1 MEDFEILQISG
12 REILDSRGNPTIEAE
27 VVLASGVVGVAA
39 VPSGASTGENEAIEL
54 RDGDPKRYGG
64 KGVLQAAKNINE
76 AIAPAIVG
84 MSCFEQRAIDEAMIK
99 LDGTKNKAKLGANA
113 ILGVSLAVAKA
124 AANYLGLPLYKYLG
138 GPNAYV
144 LPVPMMNIINGGAH
158 SDAPIAFQEFMIRP
172 VGAPSIA
179 EGVRMGAEVFHA
191 LQKVL
196 KGRGLST
203 AVGDEGGFAPKLNG
217 IDDALDCIMQAIEKA
232 GYVPGKDVT
241 IAMDCAASE
250 FSVKEGDKFFYDYKQ
265 LKSGMPKDPNGKKL
279 SDDEQI
285 AYLEELVNKYP
296 IDSIEDGLDENDWEG
311 WVKLTKAI
319 GHKCQLVGDDL
330 FVTNVE
336 YLKKGI
342 QKGAANS
349 ILIKVNQIGSLTETL
364 DAIEMAH
371 RNGYT
376 TVTSHRSGETEDT
389 TIADI
394 AVATN
399 SGQIKT
405 GSLSRTDRIAKYN
418 RLMKIEMELG
428 DAARYGYAKI
438 K

>member
-1 MEDFEILQISG
+1 
-12 REILDSRGNPTIEAE
+12 
-27 VVLASGVVGVAA
+27 
-39 VPSGASTGENEAIEL
+39 
-54 RDGDPKRYGG
+54 
-64 KGVLQAAKNINE
+64 
-76 AIAPAIVG
+76 
-84 MSCFEQRAIDEAMIK
+84 
-99 LDGTKNKAKLGANA
+99 
-113 ILGVSLAVAKA
+113 
-124 AANYLGLPLYKYLG
+124 
-138 GPNAYV
+138 
-144 LPVPMMNIINGGAH
+144 MMNIINGGAH

-265 LKSGMPKDPNGKKL
+265 LKTGMQKDPNGKKL
-279 SDDEQI
+279 SVDEQI

-428 DAARYGYAKI
+428 DSARYGYAKI

>member
-76 AIAPAIVG
+76 VIASAIVG